1 MSKPIILC
9 VDDEKII
16 LHGLKSQLK
25 KTFKDEYDIEI
36 AESGEEA
43 LEIIEDAFK
52 DKIDVPVIISDQI
65 MPGIKGNEL
74 LRKVHHL
81 LPDTINILLTGL
93 ADAAS
98 VGDAV
103 NNANLY
109 RYISKPWDGTDLVL
123 TVQEGLL
130 KHKQANL
137 LKEHNETLERTVKDR
152 TYDLQREREK
162 SDSLLLNILPEIIA
176 QELRESGTS
185 EPKHY
190 KKVSVLFT
198 DFKDFSKISEQM
210 SPKELVENLNEC
222 FSAFDE
228 IVDRHNMEKIKTVGD
243 SYMCVAGLPE
253 ENDTNA
259 IDAVYSAWEMR
270 EWVKSWNEKKIAR
283 GEKPWGIRIG
293 VHTGELV
300 AGVIGRK
307 KFTYDVWGDVVN
319 VASKLESNSEVGM
332 INVSVVTHELVKSNF
347 QCSYRGEIE
356 TKNRGKIEMYFVD
369 ELK

>member
-25 KTFKDEYDIEI
+25 KAFKDGYDIQI
-36 AESGEEA
+36 SESGEEA

-52 DKIDVPVIISDQI
+52 DMTDVPVIISDQI

-81 LPDTINILLTGL
+81 SPHTVNILLTGL

-123 TVQEGLL
+123 TVQEALL
-130 KHKQANL
+130 KHKQASL
-137 LKEHNETLERTVKDR
+137 LKEHSENLEQAVKDR

-162 SDSLLLNILPEIIA
+162 SDSLLLNILPEITA
-176 QELRESGTS
+176 RELRESGTS
-185 EPKHY
+185 EPRHY
-190 KKVSVLFT
+190 KRVSVLFT
-198 DFKDFSKISEQM
+198 DFKDFTKISEQM

-228 IVDRHNMEKIKTVGD
+228 IVDRHNMEKIKTIGD
-243 SYMCVAGLPE
+243 AYMCAGGLPE
-253 ENDTNA
+253 TNTSNA
-259 IDAVYSAWEMR
+259 TDAVYSAWEMR
-270 EWVKSWNEKKIAR
+270 DWVKNWNETKIAK
-283 GEKPWGIRIG
+283 GKDPWGIRIG

-300 AGVIGRK
+300 AGVIGIN
-307 KFTYDVWGDVVN
+307 KFAYDVWGDAVN
-319 VASKLESNSEVGM
+319 VASRLESNSEVGM
-332 INVSVVTHELVKSNF
+332 INISSSTHDLIKDDFV
-347 QCSYRGEIE
+347 CSFRGEIE
-356 TKNRGKIEMYFVD
+356 MKNRGGIEMYFV
-369 ELK
+369 EKLA